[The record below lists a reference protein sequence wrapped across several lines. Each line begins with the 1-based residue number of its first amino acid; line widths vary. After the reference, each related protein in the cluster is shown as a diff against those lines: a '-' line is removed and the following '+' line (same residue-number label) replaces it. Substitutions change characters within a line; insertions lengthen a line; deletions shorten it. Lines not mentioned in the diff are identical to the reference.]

1 MTYGIQPE
9 AHAWKHYMERIDSL
23 FDFDAIRIMQLLESF
38 QYGIG
43 YIFVSF
49 LAGVGVDLLFP
60 NYDEEKETWTLFL
73 EIVLQSIL
81 LIFVVFYVRKLVK
94 LVPFMFV
101 LTENGKPIA
110 PEFRPYEAPEYN
122 GEVMIAVIL
131 IGSQFNLIKK
141 IDLMSRRLY
150 KWMFD
155 EERKIG
161 VSLGL

>member
-1 MTYGIQPE
+1 MYGIQPE
-9 AHAWKHYMERIDSL
+9 AHAWDHYMERIESL
-23 FDFDAIRIMQLLESF
+23 FTFDAIRVMQLLESF

-60 NYDEEKETWTLFL
+60 NYDENKDTQTLLL

-81 LIFVVFYVRKLVK
+81 LIFIVFYVRKLVK
-94 LVPFMFV
+94 LVPFLFV

-110 PEFRPYEAPEYN
+110 PQFRPYEGSEYN

-150 KWMFD
+150 KWMFN

-161 VSLGL
+161 ISLGL